1 MIELV
6 IPEALSDHPQLA
18 DDRLSEAREMVGRR
32 VYIFDAPLN
41 EGLTVAEQLS
51 SDAPSQPVLVN
62 DVTNA
67 TEDGQTV
74 DVYVH
79 RNGQRMSASR
89 GVDRP
94 RRA

>member
-6 IPEALSDHPQLA
+6 IPDALADHPKLA
-18 DDRLSEAREMVGRR
+18 DDRLSEVREMVGRS
-32 VYIFDAPLN
+32 VYIFDGPLN

-67 TEDGQTV
+67 TEDMRTV

-79 RNGQRMSASR
+79 QNGQQMSVSR

-94 RRA
+94 RRE